1 MTEHTFD
8 ESGKRTTPAEGLATA
23 GPAIGCIIC
32 SVVALGVTIISIVAI
47 VDGYH
52 EIEEGYVGVYYKF
65 GALQEGVTEPGV
77 HYMQPFVSTTKSI
90 LIRPEETKMNYV
102 EAITKDG
109 IEISF
114 EGISVLSRTTKRK
127 VIDMIK
133 EYGIRFK
140 EVLIYDRIKEDLRIF
155 CANKTIDQV
164 YNEEFLDIVKAVKE
178 DVAKQIK
185 NLGDGG
191 VEILNLVIPKPDIPK
206 DIAQNYKQVK
216 VQWTE
221 QLVAKQQKV
230 TEEIK
235 KETEL
240 LKAVADA
247 KRQKEVLEIKIQE
260 QIIETEGKQKISEIN
275 NKIVR
280 DKQNNLADI
289 AKYAKDK
296 EAAGNTALYSPE
308 YVKLQVAQSLTNNT
322 KFFFSGQDSVLG
334 GLLTKILANRR

>member
-1 MTEHTFD
+1 MGETNSRVAVGAIACCIVT
-8 ESGKRTTPAEGLATA
+8 LA
-23 GPAIGCIIC
+23 
-32 SVVALGVTIISIVAI
+32 VVIISLAAI
-47 VDGYH
+47 IDGYH
-52 EIEEGYVGVYYKF
+52 EIEEGHVGVYFKF
-65 GALQEGVTEPGV
+65 GALQDIVKEPGV
-77 HYMQPFVSTTKSI
+77 HMRQPFVTTTRSV
-90 LIRPEETKMNYV
+90 LIRPEEERMPNL
-102 EAITKDG
+102 EAVTKDG
-109 IEISF
+109 IEITFRGVSA
-114 EGISVLSRTTKRK
+114 LSQTIKGKIVGMIRK
-127 VIDMIK
+127 FGMD
-133 EYGIRFK
+133 FK
-140 EVLIYDRIKEDLRIF
+140 KVLIYDRIREDLRIF
-155 CANKTIDQV
+155 CANRTIDQV
-164 YNEEFLDIVKAVKE
+164 YNEQFLEIVEAVKH
-178 DVAKQIK
+178 DVDDQIK
-185 NLGDGG
+185 RLGDGG
-191 VEILNLVIPKPDIPK
+191 VEILNLVIPKPDIPQ

-247 KRQKEVLEIKIQE
+247 RRQKEVLEIKIQE
-260 QIIETEGKQKISEIN
+260 KIIETEGNKKVSEIN
-275 NKIVR
+275 NQIVR

-334 GLLTKILANRR
+334 GLLTKILANKRR

>member
-1 MTEHTFD
+1 M
-8 ESGKRTTPAEGLATA
+8 A
-23 GPAIGCIIC
+23 GDGSIAKIGAGGGCIIC
-32 SVVALGVTIISIVAI
+32 LVVTLGAIIVGIAAI

-65 GALQEGVTEPGV
+65 GALQEGITGPGV
-77 HYMQPFVSTTKSI
+77 HMKQAFVTTYQSV
-90 LIRPEETKMNYV
+90 LIRPEETKMTTV
-102 EAITKDG
+102 ETITRDG
-109 IEISF
+109 ISIMF
-114 EGISVLSRTTKRK
+114 QGISVLSRTTKSK
-127 VIDMIK
+127 VISLIK
-133 EYGIRFK
+133 KYGKDFK
-140 EVLIYDRIKEDLRIF
+140 KVLIFDRIKEDLRIF
-155 CANKTIDQV
+155 CANKTIDEV
-164 YNEEFLDIVKAVKE
+164 YNEQFLEIVEAVKN
-178 DVAKQIK
+178 DVEAQIK
-185 NLGDGG
+185 TLGEGG
-191 VEILNLVIPKPDIPK
+191 VEILNLVISKPDIPQ

-240 LKAVADA
+240 LKALADA
-247 KRQKEVLEIKIQE
+247 RRQKEVLEIKIQE
-260 QIIETEGKQKISEIN
+260 QILDTEGKQKISEIN

-308 YVKLQVAQSLTNNT
+308 YVKLQFAQSLANNT

-334 GLLTKILANRR
+334 GLLTKVLASKR

>member
-1 MTEHTFD
+1 MKQAFV
-8 ESGKRTTPAEGLATA
+8 TT
-23 GPAIGCIIC
+23 
-32 SVVALGVTIISIVAI
+32 VKKV
-47 VDGYH
+47 
-52 EIEEGYVGVYYKF
+52 
-65 GALQEGVTEPGV
+65 
-77 HYMQPFVSTTKSI
+77 
-90 LIRPEETKMNYV
+90 LIRPEETRMSSV
-102 EAITKDG
+102 ETITRDG
-109 IEISF
+109 ISIMF
-114 EGISVLSRTTKRK
+114 QGISVLSRTTQSK
-127 VIDMIK
+127 VISLIK
-133 EYGIRFK
+133 KYGNDFK
-140 EVLIYDRIKEDLRIF
+140 KVLIFDRIKEDLRIF
-155 CANKTIDQV
+155 CANKTIDEV
-164 YNEEFLDIVKAVKE
+164 YNEQFLEIVEAVKN
-178 DVAKQIK
+178 DVEAQIK
-185 NLGDGG
+185 TLGDGG
-191 VEILNLVIPKPDIPK
+191 VTILNLVISKPDIPQ

-240 LKAVADA
+240 LKALADA
-247 KRQKEVLEIKIQE
+247 RRQKEVLEIKIQE

-334 GLLTKILANRR
+334 GLLTKILASKR

>member
-1 MTEHTFD
+1 MGSYTSE
-8 ESGKRTTPAEGLATA
+8 LNMA
-23 GPAIGCIIC
+23 GDGPIAKVGAGGACIIC
-32 SVVALGVTIISIVAI
+32 LVVTLGAVIVSIAAI

-52 EIEEGYVGVYYKF
+52 EIDEGYVGVYYKF
-65 GALQEGVTEPGV
+65 GALQEKISGPGV
-77 HYMQPFVSTTKSI
+77 HLKQAFVTTYRTV
-90 LIRPEETKMNYV
+90 LIRPEETRMSSV

-109 IEISF
+109 ISITF
-114 EGISVLSRTTKRK
+114 QGISVLSRTTQSK
-127 VIDMIK
+127 VINLIK
-133 EYGIRFK
+133 KFGQDFK
-140 EVLIYDRIKEDLRIF
+140 KVLIYDRIKEDLRIF
-155 CANKTIDQV
+155 CASKTIDEV
-164 YNEEFLDIVKAVKE
+164 YNEQFLEIVEAVKN
-178 DVAKQIK
+178 DVEAQIK
-185 NLGDGG
+185 TLGEGG
-191 VEILNLVIPKPDIPK
+191 VAILNLVISKPDIPQ

-240 LKAVADA
+240 LKALADA
-247 KRQKEVLEIKIQE
+247 RRQKEVLEIKIQE

-334 GLLTKILANRR
+334 GLLTKILASKR